1 MGGVCPFALP
11 EDVSVYLD
19 ESLRRFETVFPAA
32 GSAASAIELTCP
44 ELERCCGERFCRWV
58 DLCRGWQEA

>member
-1 MGGVCPFALP
+1 
-11 EDVSVYLD
+11 YLD
-19 ESLRRFETVFPAA
+19 ESLRRFETVFPAV

-44 ELERCCGERFCRWV
+44 ELESCCGERFCRWV